1 MTSPDLLLAI
11 DQGTSSTRAIVFDR
25 AGAVVATAQRPLT
38 QHYPQD
44 GWVEHDA
51 EEIWRATVAVCREAV
66 AGIPPDRFAA
76 AGITNQRET
85 CLLWDRATGQPIH
98 NAIVWQDR
106 RGAEMCRT
114 LETAGHADL
123 VRSTT
128 GLRLDSYFSATK
140 IAWLLDN
147 EPGARAQAEKGDLA
161 FGTIDTFL
169 LWRFTAGRIHATDA
183 TNASRTMLF
192 DIHNQSWSAELC
204 TLFGVPQAVLPDVQD
219 CTADFGVMDPDILG
233 FSLPICGIAGDQHAA
248 LVGQGCVQPGLAKA
262 TYGTGC
268 FVLSNEGPTPPP
280 TDNALLTTLAYRING
295 ETTYATEGSAFNA
308 GTAVAW
314 LRDTLGIVHSN
325 AKTETLARSLPD
337 NAGVYFVPAFTG
349 LGAPYW
355 EPAARAALTG
365 MTRDTGPAHLAR
377 AALEAAAYQT
387 NDLLAASSKPPTA
400 LRVDGG
406 MARNDWFAQFLADLL
421 GIPVARPAVTE
432 TTAWGAAVLAG
443 LQCGLFASLDD
454 VGEAWQAADTFTPS
468 ISDAQREKLLLGWRR
483 AVAQVRA
490 GVD

>member
-1 MTSPDLLLAI
+1 MTTADHLLAI

-25 AGAVVATAQRPLT
+25 AGTVVATAQRPLT
-38 QHYPQD
+38 QHYPRD

-66 AGIPPDRFAA
+66 AGIPPDRIAA

-85 CLLWDRATGQPIH
+85 CLLWDRTTGQPIH

-114 LETAGHADL
+114 LDAAGHADL

-140 IAWLLDN
+140 VAWLLDHV
-147 EPGARAQAEKGDLA
+147 PGARAQAERGELA

-169 LWRFTAGRIHATDA
+169 LWRFTAGQHHATDA
-183 TNASRTMLF
+183 TNAARTMLF
-192 DIHNQSWSAELC
+192 DIHTQCWSDALC
-204 TLFGVPQAVLPDVQD
+204 TLFDVPPALLPEVRD
-219 CTADFGVMDPDILG
+219 CTTDFGAMDADILG

-268 FVLSNEGPTPPP
+268 FVLTNEGPTPPP
-280 TDNALLTTLAYRING
+280 PDIALLTTLAYRIGG

-325 AKTETLARSLPD
+325 AETETLARSLPD
-337 NAGVYFVPAFTG
+337 NAGVYLVPAFTG

-355 EPAARAALTG
+355 APAARAALTG

-387 NDLLAASSKPPTA
+387 NDLLATCGQPPTA
-400 LRVDGG
+400 LRIDGG

-443 LQCGLFASLDD
+443 LQCGLFPSLDE
-454 VGEAWQAADTFTPS
+454 VGHAWQAADTFAPS
-468 ISDAQREKLLLGWRR
+468 IDDAQREKLLAGWHR